1 MKRRL
6 LLAGGGHAQLFV
18 LEALART
25 PRPELDVMLV
35 APSAV
40 QVYSG
45 GVPGWLAEALPLEAV
60 SFRLD
65 RIARRA
71 GATFVEQA
79 VDSVDADARTV
90 RLADGRMLPFDVLSL
105 ATGSVPTG
113 LDLPGVRAH
122 ALPVRPF
129 AALPTLAA
137 RVDAL
142 AAVPDAPVV
151 VVGGGAAGFEVA
163 TALRARLARRGWHG
177 VLQLVDAAP
186 TLLQVRGSRT
196 SALARAALDRLGIRV
211 QASARVVGVTADAVQ
226 LASGTLPSAL
236 TVWVTGAQAA
246 PWLAATGLACDA
258 GGSVLVGETL
268 QSISH
273 PHVLAAGDVA
283 AVQGRTDVAKAGVY
297 AVRAGP
303 ILAANALALAGGH
316 APAARWT
323 PQRQFLALLET
334 GDGRAILSW
343 RGLAHASRA
352 ALRLK
357 RRIDLGYMAR
367 FQRLERD

>member
-1 MKRRL
+1 V

-18 LEALART
+18 LEALARS
-25 PRPELDVMLV
+25 PRPDLDVTLV

-65 RIARRA
+65 RIAQRA
-71 GATFVEQA
+71 GVTFVEQA
-79 VDSVDADARTV
+79 VESADADARSV
-90 RLADGRMLPFDVLSL
+90 RLADGRTLPFDVLSL

-122 ALPVRPF
+122 ALPVRPV
-129 AALPTLAA
+129 AALPMLAT

-163 TALRARLARRGWHG
+163 TSLRERLVRRGWHG
-177 VLQLVDAAP
+177 VLHLVDAAP
-186 TLLQVRGSRT
+186 ALLLARGART
-196 SALARAALDRLGIRV
+196 SALARATLDRLGIRV
-211 QASARVVGVTADAVQ
+211 HASARVMSVTADAVQ
-226 LASGTLPSAL
+226 LASGALPSAL
-236 TVWVTGAQAA
+236 TIWVTGAQAA
-246 PWLAATGLACDA
+246 PWLAGTGLACDA
-258 GGSVLVGETL
+258 GGSVLVRDTL

-283 AVQGRTDVAKAGVY
+283 AVQGRADVAKAGVY

-303 ILAANALALAGGH
+303 ILAANVIALARGQ

-357 RRIDLGYMAR
+357 RHIDLGYMAR
-367 FQRLERD
+367 FQRLEHD